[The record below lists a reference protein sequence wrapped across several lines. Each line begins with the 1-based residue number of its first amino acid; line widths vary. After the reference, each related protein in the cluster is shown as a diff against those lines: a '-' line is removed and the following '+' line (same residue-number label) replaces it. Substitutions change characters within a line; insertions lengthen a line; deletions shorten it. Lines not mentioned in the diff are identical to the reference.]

1 MGARKS
7 TARRTHLLQV
17 ARSTGIAA
25 RHTMP
30 SASLASR
37 ASARKSSA
45 RRTHLIFLEECKVAR
60 STTREMAVRAAAR
73 QTLQTASLAPRARA
87 LRGSARRRGTV
98 MSQVARRR
106 AAARQ
111 TLQTASL
118 APRARALR
126 GSARRRGTV
135 MSQVARSTTGGAA
148 GERTTGMTA
157 ASKGTGASEIGLAD
171 DLGSIGTVPFGC
183 LLLSLP
189 IRAALGVPF
198 WRGFLGIHFKSMYID
213 FLSSHRK
220 K

>member
-1 MGARKS
+1 MG
-7 TARRTHLLQV
+7 
-17 ARSTGIAA
+17 
-25 RHTMP
+25 
-30 SASLASR
+30 
-37 ASARKSSA
+37 
-45 RRTHLIFLEECKVAR
+45 
-60 STTREMAVRAAAR
+60 
-73 QTLQTASLAPRARA
+73 
-87 LRGSARRRGTV
+87 
-98 MSQVARRR
+98 QVARRR

-135 MSQVARSTTGGAA
+135 MSQVARRRAATRQTLQTASLAPRARALRGSARRIGTVMSQVARSTTGGAA
-148 GERTTGMTA
+148 GARTTGMTA

-171 DLGSIGTVPFGC
+171 DLGSMSTVPFGC

-198 WRGFLGIHFKSMYID
+198 WRGFLGIHFKSMYVD

-220 K
+220 

>member
-1 MGARKS
+1 MG
-7 TARRTHLLQV
+7 
-17 ARSTGIAA
+17 
-25 RHTMP
+25 
-30 SASLASR
+30 
-37 ASARKSSA
+37 
-45 RRTHLIFLEECKVAR
+45 
-60 STTREMAVRAAAR
+60 MAVRAAAR

-98 MSQVARRR
+98 MSQVAR
-106 AAARQ
+106 
-111 TLQTASL
+111 SI
-118 APRARALR
+118 
-126 GSARRRGTV
+126 
-135 MSQVARSTTGGAA
+135 TGGAA

-213 FLSSHRK
+213 FLSSHK
-220 K
+220 KK

>member
-1 MGARKS
+1 M
-7 TARRTHLLQV
+7 
-17 ARSTGIAA
+17 
-25 RHTMP
+25 
-30 SASLASR
+30 
-37 ASARKSSA
+37 
-45 RRTHLIFLEECKVAR
+45 
-60 STTREMAVRAAAR
+60 
-73 QTLQTASLAPRARA
+73 
-87 LRGSARRRGTV
+87 GSARRRGTV

-148 GERTTGMTA
+148 GARTTGMTA

-213 FLSSHRK
+213 FLSSHKNCVQLSQPALATSSRICDCLSSAALSAV
-220 K
+220 

>member
-7 TARRTHLLQV
+7 TARRTHLLEV

-118 APRARALR
+118 APRAR
-126 GSARRRGTV
+126 
-135 MSQVARSTTGGAA
+135 
-148 GERTTGMTA
+148 TTGMTA

-171 DLGSIGTVPFGC
+171 DLGSMSTVPFGC

-189 IRAALGVPF
+189 IRAALGVLF
-198 WRGFLGIHFKSMYID
+198 WRGFLGDSFQ
-213 FLSSHRK
+213 
-220 K
+220 

>member
-1 MGARKS
+1 
-7 TARRTHLLQV
+7 
-17 ARSTGIAA
+17 
-25 RHTMP
+25 
-30 SASLASR
+30 
-37 ASARKSSA
+37 
-45 RRTHLIFLEECKVAR
+45 
-60 STTREMAVRAAAR
+60 
-73 QTLQTASLAPRARA
+73 
-87 LRGSARRRGTV
+87 

-148 GERTTGMTA
+148 GARTTGMTA

-171 DLGSIGTVPFGC
+171 DLGSMSTVPFGC

-189 IRAALGVPF
+189 IRAALGVLF
-198 WRGFLGIHFKSMYID
+198 WRGFLGDSFQVHVY
-213 FLSSHRK
+213 
-220 K
+220 

>member
-1 MGARKS
+1 
-7 TARRTHLLQV
+7 
-17 ARSTGIAA
+17 
-25 RHTMP
+25 MP

-37 ASARKSSA
+37 ASARKSTA
-45 RRTHLIFLEECKVAR
+45 RRTHLLIFLEESK
-60 STTREMAVRAAAR
+60 
-73 QTLQTASLAPRARA
+73 
-87 LRGSARRRGTV
+87 
-98 MSQVARRR
+98 VARRR

-126 GSARRRGTV
+126 GSARRGGTV

-148 GERTTGMTA
+148 GARTTGMTA
-157 ASKGTGASEIGLAD
+157 ASKGTGASEIGLAN

-198 WRGFLGIHFKSMYID
+198 WRV
-213 FLSSHRK
+213 
-220 K
+220 

>member
-1 MGARKS
+1 MPSASLASRASARKS
-7 TARRTHLLQV
+7 TARRTHLLEI

-45 RRTHLIFLEECKVAR
+45 RRTHLLIFLEECKVAR

-98 MSQVARRR
+98 MSQVAR
-106 AAARQ
+106 
-111 TLQTASL
+111 
-118 APRARALR
+118 
-126 GSARRRGTV
+126 
-135 MSQVARSTTGGAA
+135 STTGGAA
-148 GERTTGMTA
+148 GARTTGMTA

-171 DLGSIGTVPFGC
+171 DLGSMSTVPFGC

-198 WRGFLGIHFKSMYID
+198 WRGFLGIHFKSMYVD
-213 FLSSHRK
+213 FLSSHK

>member
-1 MGARKS
+1 MGE
-7 TARRTHLLQV
+7 V

-45 RRTHLIFLEECKVAR
+45 RRTQLIFLEECKVAR

-73 QTLQTASLAPRARA
+73 HSLQSASLAPRARA

-98 MSQVARRR
+98 MSQVARR
-106 AAARQ
+106 
-111 TLQTASL
+111 
-118 APRARALR
+118 
-126 GSARRRGTV
+126 
-135 MSQVARSTTGGAA
+135 TTGGAA

-171 DLGSIGTVPFGC
+171 GLGSIGTVPFGC

-213 FLSSHRK
+213 FLSSLKKKKRK
-220 K
+220 KS